1 MSKIRIGV
9 DIGATAVRAAELT
22 GSRDEG
28 ALSRA
33 AQVALEPGAV
43 SHGEIRDPGAVVAAL
58 KELWRQGG
66 FRSRQ
71 VYLGVGNQRVLVRE
85 IVLPWLPAKELRE
98 SLRYQV
104 QDFIPIPVDEA
115 VLDFDILEEFEHEGA
130 QMVRVLLVAAQRTM
144 VDVLLSVA
152 REAKLD
158 PQGLDLAPFALL
170 RAVGDADESL
180 FSEGG
185 DEAVIDVGAEVT
197 MICVHDKGIPR
208 FVRILP
214 TGGNDV
220 TLAVARALDVTEA
233 VAEQLKRG
241 EEVPGANLLDAR
253 QVAEG
258 RASSLIDEIRS
269 SLEFYAAQTPG
280 AHVARIVVT
289 GGGSKLSGF
298 PEVLQARL
306 GTPVERG
313 RLSRGSDASFEVAD
327 EIEPHLAVAVGLAI
341 AGDAR

>member
-1 MSKIRIGV
+1 MSKIRIGL
-9 DIGATAVRAAELT
+9 DIGATAVRAAELS

-43 SHGEIRDPGAVVAAL
+43 AHGEIRDPAAVVAAL

-85 IVLPWLPAKELRE
+85 IVLPWLPTKELRE

-115 VLDFDILEEFEHEGA
+115 VLDFDVLEEFEHEGA
-130 QMVRVLLVAAQRTM
+130 QMIRVLLVAAQRSM
-144 VDVLLSVA
+144 VDTLLEVA
-152 REAKLD
+152 REAKLE

-170 RAVGDADESL
+170 RAVGEGDDPV
-180 FSEGG
+180 FGNGG
-185 DEAVIDVGAEVT
+185 DEAIVDVGAEVT
-197 MICVHDKGIPR
+197 SLCVHDKGVPR

-214 TGGNDV
+214 TGGYDI
-220 TLAVARALDVTEA
+220 TLAVARALDVPEA
-233 VAEQLKRG
+233 DAELLKRG
-241 EEVPGANLLDAR
+241 EEVAGADLEDAR
-253 QVAEG
+253 QVADG
-258 RASSLIDEIRS
+258 RASTLIDEIRS

-280 AHVARIVVT
+280 AHIARVVVT
-289 GGGSKLSGF
+289 GGGSKLPGF
-298 PEVLQARL
+298 CDLLQTRL
-306 GTPVERG
+306 GVLVERG
-313 RLSRGSDASFEVAD
+313 RLSRGADSSFDVDE

-341 AGDAR
+341 PGGAR